1 MGQFHKL
8 GKKSPKILLPMQEEG
23 NDYILKPYKTQ
34 NPYEKE
40 RKKSKRVPE
49 L

>member
-1 MGQFHKL
+1 MGRFYKL
-8 GKKSPKILLPMQEEG
+8 GKKFPKILLLMREEG
-23 NDYILKPYKTQ
+23 NDNILKPYKTQ

-40 RKKSKRVPE
+40 RRKSKRVPE